1 MSTTAHRPRLALL
14 AVAAATVA
22 AGLPAAASAAAAD
35 VPPTTL
41 SGWTVT
47 EGRPT
52 DLRVKLTCQR
62 GLGPCTFVVDA
73 IGLTAKRGA
82 DFTART
88 SPSLTKLKIR
98 RAGRSMVAT
107 VRFTA
112 LDDGVC
118 EGTELARVRVTKRTR
133 RKGGRRDYG
142 TVTIKD
148 ADCET
153 PTTPTAP
160 APTTPGPTTP
170 APDPVPGGPAP
181 AFPPDAGTPTVRT
194 TALTNGT
201 LGECTTPQWI
211 GTEATAGANGWFNRG
226 CAVKVA
232 CPPEARVCR
241 VTAEG
246 RHVLERAVEGERV
259 SLNSR
264 ITAFSASDVAFWFR
278 DQSST
283 GAGFTR
289 TEDPGVMIRGGESAR
304 LECNGVRIA
313 PTVPNRSLVGCAL
326 TVERVS

>member
-1 MSTTAHRPRLALL
+1 MSTTARRPRLALF
-14 AVAAATVA
+14 AVAAAAVA
-22 AGLPAAASAAAAD
+22 AGLPTAASAASTD

-41 SGWTVT
+41 AGWTLT

-73 IGLTAKRGA
+73 IGLTAKRGT

-88 SPSLTKLKIR
+88 SPTRSKLRIR

-133 RKGGRRDYG
+133 RQGGRRDYG
-142 TVTIKD
+142 TITIKD

-153 PTTPTAP
+153 PATPTAP
-160 APTTPGPTTP
+160 APPTPAPTTP
-170 APDPVPGGPAP
+170 DPAPGTPAP

-246 RHVLERAVEGERV
+246 RHVLERAVDGERV

-278 DQSST
+278 DQSSS

-304 LECNGVRIA
+304 VECNGVRIA
-313 PTVPNRSLVGCAL
+313 PTAPNRSTVGCAL
-326 TVERVS
+326 AVERVS